1 MDTLYRASIEDREK
15 LRVREREREREKVD
29 SRSSHWL
36 ESRSISLLKAF
47 SLSLS
52 FSRLFAEKR
61 SNPARTKIDDRR
73 VSETFF
79 FSFLFSYSTAS
90 LSILLSRPATYPV
103 SADPSTVGRESLFAF
118 IEGEARRGRR
128 N

>member
-1 MDTLYRASIEDREK
+1 ME
-15 LRVREREREREKVD
+15 

-47 SLSLS
+47 SLSL
-52 FSRLFAEKR
+52 FLSRLR

-73 VSETFF
+73 VSAETFF
-79 FSFLFSYSTAS
+79 FSFLFSYSAAS

-103 SADPSTVGRESLFAF
+103 SADPSTLGRESLFAF
-118 IEGEARRGRR
+118 IEGEARRERR

>member
-1 MDTLYRASIEDREK
+1 ME
-15 LRVREREREREKVD
+15 

-47 SLSLS
+47 SLSL
-52 FSRLFAEKR
+52 FLSRLR

-73 VSETFF
+73 VSAETFFF
-79 FSFLFSYSTAS
+79 FSFLFSYSAAS

-103 SADPSTVGRESLFAF
+103 SADPSTLGRESLFAF
-118 IEGEARRGRR
+118 IEGEARRERR

>member
-1 MDTLYRASIEDREK
+1 ME
-15 LRVREREREREKVD
+15 

-36 ESRSISLLKAF
+36 ESRSISLLESLL
-47 SLSLS
+47 SLSL
-52 FSRLFAEKR
+52 FLSRLR

-73 VSETFF
+73 VSAETFFF
-79 FSFLFSYSTAS
+79 FSFLFSYSAAS

-103 SADPSTVGRESLFAF
+103 SADPSTLGRESLFAF
-118 IEGEARRGRR
+118 IEGEARRERR